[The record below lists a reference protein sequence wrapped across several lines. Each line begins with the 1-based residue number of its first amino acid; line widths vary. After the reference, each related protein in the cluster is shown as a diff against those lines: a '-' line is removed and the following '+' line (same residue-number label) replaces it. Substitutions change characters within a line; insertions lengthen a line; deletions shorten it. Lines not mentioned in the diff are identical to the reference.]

1 MIEVSKVL
9 TSALLDLPVFDKGH
23 DDVTARDD
31 VICQI
36 FLFWI
41 ISLIDI
47 LGSVQVSNQ
56 LDNF

>member
-1 MIEVSKVL
+1 MMIEVSKVL

-36 FLFWI
+36 FLF
-41 ISLIDI
+41 
-47 LGSVQVSNQ
+47 
-56 LDNF
+56 